1 MKSWEAAR
9 QQCREEGYS
18 EGVGEA
24 DLAYF
29 ETSQEL
35 QEVIGKH
42 LQERKLVTFDF
53 GILLGLMDD
62 ETAWLRGKMET
73 DGVKVMDTD
82 NSMWTRLTSL
92 PNGINWLRGA
102 PVADINTDRKL
113 FIEKSSEKLGVGQG
127 SYAKGFL
134 CEFKKKGIKKVKY
147 YIQFY

>member
-18 EGVGEA
+18 QGVGEA

-35 QEVIGKH
+35 QEVIGTH
-42 LQERKLVTFDF
+42 FQERKLVTFDF

-73 DGVKVMDTD
+73 DGVKVML
-82 NSMWTRLTSL
+82 NSRWTKLASL
-92 PNGINWLRGA
+92 PNGIKWLGGT
-102 PVADINTDRKL
+102 PVPDINTDRKL
-113 FIEKSSEKLGVGQG
+113 FIDTATKKLGVEQG
-127 SYAKGFL
+127 SNPKGFL
-134 CEFKKKGIKKVKY
+134 CEFKKKGMKKVKY
-147 YIQFY
+147 YIHC